1 LTIKQLKFA
10 IRLHHVITQKP
21 VSTAFYSQRK
31 QNRTVWGLCLL
42 NRRVIVLAV
51 ALACIILIVGGIVF
65 ASWYSEQVLEN
76 LKGYSA
82 RLEDDGF
89 TVKSKP
95 LSEAKV
101 DAEVECHFFSD
112 FRSYAKQM
120 NVTTIYY
127 DQDIDCLYYLT
138 PISPTND
145 EIEANIFYYNKV
157 F

>member
-1 LTIKQLKFA
+1 M
-10 IRLHHVITQKP
+10 
-21 VSTAFYSQRK
+21 
-31 QNRTVWGLCLL
+31 L
-42 NRRVIVLAV
+42 NRRAIAFAV
-51 ALACIILIVGGIVF
+51 ALTCIILIVGGVVF
-65 ASWYSEQVLEN
+65 ASWYSERVLEN

-95 LSEAKV
+95 LSDAKAA
-101 DAEVECHFFSD
+101 AEVECQFFGD

-120 NVTTIYY
+120 NVTTIQY
-127 DQDIDCLYYLT
+127 DQDIACLYYLT

-145 EIEANIFYYNKV
+145 EIAANIFYYNKI

>member
-1 LTIKQLKFA
+1 
-10 IRLHHVITQKP
+10 V
-21 VSTAFYSQRK
+21 
-31 QNRTVWGLCLL
+31 L
-42 NRRVIVLAV
+42 NRRIIVILAVSLTCIVLV
-51 ALACIILIVGGIVF
+51 VGGIVF

-89 TVKSKP
+89 TVESKP

-101 DAEVECHFFSD
+101 DAEVECQFFSD

-127 DQDIDCLYYLT
+127 DQEIDGLYYLT
-138 PISPTND
+138 HISPTND
-145 EIEANIFYYNKV
+145 GIVANIFYYNKV

>member
-1 LTIKQLKFA
+1 
-10 IRLHHVITQKP
+10 
-21 VSTAFYSQRK
+21 
-31 QNRTVWGLCLL
+31 LL
-42 NRRVIVLAV
+42 NRRIIVLAV
-51 ALACIILIVGGIVF
+51 SLTCIILIVGGIVF

-89 TVKSKP
+89 TVKPKP
-95 LSEAKV
+95 LSEAKA

-112 FRSYAKQM
+112 FSSYAKQM

-127 DQDIDCLYYLT
+127 DQDIDGLYYLT

-145 EIEANIFYYNKV
+145 EIEANIFYYNKI